1 MSTNNNVKLTIN
13 ESCLIKNL
21 SAVFTD
27 KTKVLKELAQ
37 NARRAS
43 SEYVHFNYEEET
55 STLTVKDGGC
65 GINDLQNLFS
75 IALSGWNEGMKKNE
89 SAYGMG
95 FLSTLFACE
104 RIEITSGLNKLS
116 ATTESIL
123 NQNELSVIALDE
135 SEKVNGTII
144 KLYGFNYSLNDIK
157 EVMTGIAHAYPIKVS
172 FNFERLLSPR
182 SIEELSSSHDTCEFE
197 FGTLYFSKHYF
208 SKSFNCYLQGI
219 HILNSTSNDKD
230 LNGVF
235 VHLKSEIKARMP
247 DRDKILEEDV
257 VKKSIQ
263 NSISGF
269 YKRKLSHLLKSM
281 DEKKFMNEYDEI
293 VVKYYPELLNKIS
306 LFPRSLFRYMT
317 STPSLEGFCNDEYL
331 EKPRSFIS
339 KEELIDKKCF
349 LVDVD
354 IPRDSEEGFKQIMYA
369 YLLNAYVIDVNE
381 VSKIVGAE
389 HWIFDRITE
398 LNDSNVSIEVNNES
412 NSVILSGHMIHDTI
426 VFCDSYTLKGSLGS
440 VTSDDEAISLGEG
453 DLYLPKSCN
462 DGTGVNQLSSYRG
475 EFDDDLDDLRDLD
488 ENLLY
493 QVILRNKTNS
503 KAEFLTL
510 ALDVLKS
517 DVKEALK
524 GGEFLL
530 SFDPEGNISVIENS

>member
-27 KTKVLKELAQ
+27 KTKVLIELAQ
-37 NARRAS
+37 NARRS
-43 SEYVHFNYEEET
+43 TSEYVHFNYEEET

-65 GINDLQNLFS
+65 GIDDLQNLFS
-75 IALSGWNEGMKKNE
+75 IALSGWDNKVKANE

-95 FLSTLFACE
+95 FLSTLFTCE

-123 NQNELSVIALDE
+123 NQDELLVTTLEE
-135 SEKVNGTII
+135 SEKVTGTFI
-144 KLYGFNYSLNDIK
+144 KLYGFHSSLDDIK
-157 EVMTGIAHAYPIKVS
+157 EVMTGIAYAYPIKIS

-182 SIEELSSSHDTCEFE
+182 SIEVLSSSYDACEFE

-208 SKSFNCYLQGI
+208 SKAFNCYLQGV
-219 HILNSTSNDKD
+219 HILNSNSDDKD

-247 DRDKILEEDV
+247 DRDKLLEEDV

-269 YKRKLSHLLKSM
+269 YKRKLSHLLKNM
-281 DEKKFMNEYDEI
+281 DEKKFMDEYDEI
-293 VVKYYPELLNKIS
+293 VVKYHPELLNKIS
-306 LFPRSLFRYMT
+306 FFPRSLFSSMT
-317 STPSLEGFCNDEYL
+317 STPSLEGFCNDKYL
-331 EKPRSFIS
+331 ERPRTFIS
-339 KEELIDKKCF
+339 KEELVDKKCF
-349 LVDVD
+349 LVDVN
-354 IPRDSEEGFKQIMYA
+354 IPRDSEDGFKQMMYA

-381 VSKIVGAE
+381 VSKTVSSE
-389 HWIFDRITE
+389 HWVFDFITE
-398 LNDSNVSIEVNNES
+398 LKNHNVSIEVNNEG
-412 NSVILSGHMIHDTI
+412 NSVFLSGHMIHDTI

-488 ENLLY
+488 ANLLY
-493 QVILRNKTNS
+493 QVILRNKAKS

-530 SFDPEGNISVIENS
+530 SFDPEGNVSVIENS